1 MHSNRCAPGVKNQ
14 SAAVDRLDKN
24 VAALDR
30 AVTAKDR
37 QAAMRE
43 ANQVTFEVADMTAAY
58 KLSVAGRGNQ
68 A

>member
-1 MHSNRCAPGVKNQ
+1 VRTGVKNQ

-30 AVTAKDR
+30 AVTGKNR

-43 ANQVTFEVADMTAAY
+43 ANQVTFEVADIPRLT
-58 KLSVAGRGNQ
+58 N
-68 A
+68 